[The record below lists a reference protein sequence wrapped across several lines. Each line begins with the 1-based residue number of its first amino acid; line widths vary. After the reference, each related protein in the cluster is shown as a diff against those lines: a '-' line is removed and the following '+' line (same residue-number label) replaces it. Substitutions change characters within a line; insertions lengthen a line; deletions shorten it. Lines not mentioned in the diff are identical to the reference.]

1 MSTLRAGGLKHRITI
16 QRKTS
21 GMEDEYNQPLPE
33 AWESLT
39 PSPIWANVRHQSGS
53 EATKADAS
61 VSTVKASIRIRWR
74 IGIDAGMRVL
84 YAGAV
89 YDIEAVL
96 PGGNRQHV
104 DLVCKRV
111 N

>member
-1 MSTLRAGGLKHRITI
+1 MSTLRAGSLKDPIHI

-21 GMEDEYNQPLPE
+21 GKDEYNQPLPD
-33 AWESLT
+33 AWENIT
-39 PSPIWANVRHQSGS
+39 AKPIWANVRHLSGS
-53 EATKADAS
+53 EAIKADAT
-61 VSTVKASIRIRWR
+61 VSTLKASIRIRWR

-89 YDIEAVL
+89 YDIEAPL
-96 PGGNRQHV
+96 PGGNRQHI